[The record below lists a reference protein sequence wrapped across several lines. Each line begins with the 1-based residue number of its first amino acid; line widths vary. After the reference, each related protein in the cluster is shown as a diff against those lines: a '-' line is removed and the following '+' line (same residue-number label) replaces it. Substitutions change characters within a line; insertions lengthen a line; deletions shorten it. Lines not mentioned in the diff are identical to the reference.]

1 MENIAIQASLKSA
14 KLTARKNP
22 DHPDTV
28 IRRVQFSLTKTFGH
42 EEAEFLG
49 QVGIELLRNLQGR
62 VLNKGEILIDAFHA
76 KAEFVGSRGTATA
89 DIDGLVAKAAVVGN
103 EDQEHEEITFDFEAP
118 CEAGLLVFFGL
129 SLKEFIDVDIK
140 GTQQELNLDP
150 VRDAVKAMAASLP
163 KGTSMTMSFDGEA
176 GATLEGTGPVR
187 E

>member
-1 MENIAIQASLKSA
+1 MNDIQFQASLKSA

-49 QVGIELLRNLQGR
+49 QVGIELLHNLQGR
-62 VLNKGEILIDAFHA
+62 VLNKGEIPINAYHA
-76 KAEFVGSRGTATA
+76 KAEFTGSRGTATA

-118 CEAGLLVFFGL
+118 CESSLLVFFGL
-129 SLKEFIDVDIK
+129 SLKEFIDIDLK
-140 GTQQELNLDP
+140 RSQQEIAFGAPNASG
-150 VRDAVKAMAASLP
+150 VRTATVLIE
-163 KGTSMTMSFDGEA
+163 DGSDS
-176 GATLEGTGPVR
+176 
-187 E
+187 